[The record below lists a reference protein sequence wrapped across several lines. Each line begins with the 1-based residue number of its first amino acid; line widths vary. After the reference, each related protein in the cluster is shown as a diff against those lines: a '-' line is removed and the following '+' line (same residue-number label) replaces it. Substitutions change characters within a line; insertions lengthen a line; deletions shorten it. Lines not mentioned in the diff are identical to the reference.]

1 MIFLSGCGKK
11 PIVQSDKFVDSSKQV
26 QKLLIDVNNVS
37 LETIPKCIK
46 DFVALNYKGYEIT
59 DVSSDPL
66 CQGGEAID
74 VSIEKEG
81 QTPYSLIFKPD
92 CSYVQKEE
100 DMPID
105 SVPVKVKEILRMKY
119 SNYLISDEIEKIIL
133 ADNTPQ
139 YLIDLEKDTTYVEV
153 LFTPDGMIV
162 CED

>member
-11 PIVQSDKFVDSSKQV
+11 QVVQNNQTIDSSIQT
-26 QKLLIDVNNVS
+26 QKLLIDINTVS
-37 LETIPKCIK
+37 TENLPQCIK
-46 DFVALNYKGYEIT
+46 DFVELNYKGYEIT

-66 CQGGEAID
+66 CQGGDAID
-74 VSIEKEG
+74 VTIEKEG

-92 CSYVQKEE
+92 CTYVQKEE
-100 DMPID
+100 DMPVD

-119 SNYLISDEIEKIIL
+119 SNYLISDEIEKIVL

-139 YLIDLEKDTTYVEV
+139 YLIDLQKDTTYIEV
-153 LFTPDGMIV
+153 LFTPDGLIV